1 MYRIVQGK
9 KSFYLKDEQALAKFK
24 LTSTTNYEVRRF
36 KGLGEQSVEE
46 LSESTM
52 EIGNRTIKQ
61 ITMDDIGGANM
72 TFVSLMGESV
82 TPRKTFIENNAHKAK
97 VDV

>member
-1 MYRIVQGK
+1 
-9 KSFYLKDEQALAKFK
+9 
-24 LTSTTNYEVRRF
+24 
-36 KGLGEQSVEE
+36 
-46 LSESTM
+46 M

-61 ITMDDIGGANM
+61 ITMDDIGGASM

-82 TPRKTFIENNAHKAK
+82 TPRKIFIENNAHKAK